1 MVFSQYSISS
11 TNETDR
17 HVITEILL
25 KVALT
30 TTTLIPH
37 LNRLNIK
44 KYYTYD
50 VGNPGLD

>member
-1 MVFSQYSISS
+1 M
-11 TNETDR
+11 
-17 HVITEILL
+17 L

-37 LNRLNIK
+37 LKQLNIK
-44 KYYTYD
+44 KYHTYD